1 MSRQVLNKVA
11 PPALPVAPPS
21 PLKGVM
27 DAMNNVLRLFFNGLA
42 GGFNTLV
49 GDNGGRFL
57 EVPNGLFFD
66 IADQPLGA
74 VNTAQP
80 VRFNQT
86 YLDNGVSINGA
97 TLSEITTQ
105 YSGVYNFQFTGQ
117 VRSGSGSSKLVFLWI
132 ARDGVD
138 IGYSGREYNVSG
150 SGKELEINWNF
161 SIDMQAGQYIQ
172 LRWAGDDIDLLL
184 DAVDPASPHPGISS
198 AVLAVTYVS
207 ALPESLP
214 TPPSP

>member
-1 MSRQVLNKVA
+1 MNRNLLSKTA
-11 PPALPVAPPS
+11 PPALPSAPVS
-21 PLKGVM
+21 PLKGFM
-27 DAMNNVLRLFFNGLA
+27 DALNNVLRLFFNGVSSNV
-42 GGFNTLV
+42 NTVV
-49 GDNGGRFL
+49 GENGGRFL
-57 EVPNGLFFD
+57 QVPNGLFFD
-66 IADQPLGA
+66 IDDQPLGA

-117 VRSGSGSSKLVFLWI
+117 LRSGSSSNKLVFLWI

-138 IGYSGREYNVSG
+138 IGYSAREYSISG

-172 LRWAGDDIDLLL
+172 LRWAGDNIDLSL
-184 DAVDPASPHPGISS
+184 DAVAPASPHPGISS
-198 AVLAVTYVS
+198 AVVSVTFVS
-207 ALPESLP
+207 ALPEALP
-214 TPPSP
+214 TPP